1 MVVGK
6 REETLQE
13 KNLRHIKEMEEDIE
27 GWKNELDFAKKTREY
42 VKFLHICEFS
52 FVILKDNVSRGNII
66 HATLCKVIYIY
77 TVSI

>member
-27 GWKNELDFAKKTREY
+27 GWKNELDFAKKREDKMY
-42 VKFLHICEFS
+42 EKYCKMMIQICQNTIDELKKFETKFL
-52 FVILKDNVSRGNII
+52 
-66 HATLCKVIYIY
+66 A
-77 TVSI
+77 